1 MNRAGEEKPM
11 NDDDENDAA
20 DEVFT
25 DEQLNEIISRNEEE
39 YELFQ
44 KID

>member
-1 MNRAGEEKPM
+1 MNRAGEDKNM
-11 NDDDENDAA
+11 NDDDDEAA
-20 DEVFT
+20 EEVFT